1 MRRAVII
8 GLPMNWTS
16 QINDIRRCRF
26 PSLMPALYL
35 LPGKIRQLRW
45 RLGVEINDNNFTK
58 RGVRLE
64 YYGGKDLQKRKVLSL
79 E

>member
-1 MRRAVII
+1 
-8 GLPMNWTS
+8 
-16 QINDIRRCRF
+16 
-26 PSLMPALYL
+26 MPALYL
-35 LPGKIRQLRW
+35 LPGKIRQLSW